1 MGVQSGRGLNWYTF
15 VAACCCRHS
24 ICTLLMQSALDQ
36 YAVVAV
42 NPSILLLQ
50 SAQYQCKDCN
60 SLHANNSIHQLSIE
74 ASAYCCFPHS
84 ISKRTAI
91 EVQFECVCNSIQHIN
106 RLLTVTKSY
115 FQSADCSRF
124 MKFINWFYIKTVNSF
139 KKSMQFIS

>member
-1 MGVQSGRGLNWYTF
+1 MGWYAMGVQSGRGLNWYTF

-50 SAQYQCKDCN
+50 SAQYKCMDCN

-115 FQSADCSRF
+115 F
-124 MKFINWFYIKTVNSF
+124 
-139 KKSMQFIS
+139 